1 MLMVCDCPRCDLWTP
16 GLIQEANNP
25 WQKYEMITQ
34 DWQGG
39 GQEIDR
45 LVDKML
51 DKMRGG

>member
-1 MLMVCDCPRCDLWTP
+1 MWPKDSGTNSTK
-16 GLIQEANNP
+16 ENNP

-34 DWQGG
+34 DWQVG
-39 GQEIDR
+39 GQEMDR

>member
-1 MLMVCDCPRCDLWTP
+1 MWPKDSETNSTK
-16 GLIQEANNP
+16 ANNP

-39 GQEIDR
+39 GQEMDR